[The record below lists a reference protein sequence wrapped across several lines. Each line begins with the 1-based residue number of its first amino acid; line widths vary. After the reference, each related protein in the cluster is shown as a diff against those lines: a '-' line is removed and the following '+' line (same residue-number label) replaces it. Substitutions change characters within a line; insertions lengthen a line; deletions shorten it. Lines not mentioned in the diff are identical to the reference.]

1 MLACFSM
8 SVTCYSHVA
17 LQASD
22 ANVDSHN
29 GNNNDD
35 DDDDDGDDDDDDDV
49 DNNDNTN
56 NIVAL

>member
-1 MLACFSM
+1 M

-35 DDDDDGDDDDDDDV
+35 DDDGDDDDDV